1 MGVWNVDWR
10 YHSWNWSLRFEATGR
25 FYDSVHAQENA
36 LPRTPSFARYEL
48 GTHMNIGEAILYGVF
63 VAAWIF
69 GIAVAKGFWMTL
81 GAVLIPPMAWVLLA
95 QWALGV

>member
-1 MGVWNVDWR
+1 
-10 YHSWNWSLRFEATGR
+10 
-25 FYDSVHAQENA
+25 
-36 LPRTPSFARYEL
+36 
-48 GTHMNIGEAILYGVF
+48 MNIGEAIIYGVM